1 MKGIY
6 GRSDEW
12 WADRLERHEAA
23 KKEGQAFRYVIEEYD
38 GEYLSSHILED
49 KEMVEHHV
57 QQLEEY
63 GGIEYT
69 VYKLGEAI

>member
-1 MKGIY
+1 MSGKSI
-6 GRSDEW
+6 
-12 WADRLERHEAA
+12 
-23 KKEGQAFRYVIEEYD
+23 RYVIEEYD